1 MLGEV
6 KIAALFGLG
15 LVVAAQ
21 SAKAQSNEEAKHHIT
36 VADTIRMTT
45 LPETACAGGD
55 AAGSRFACFSPNGE
69 RFVVVTETGHP
80 DTNEN
85 EFFLLLFETNEALHH
100 PSAKR
105 LLSMRSRS
113 NRDAI
118 RNVKWVGNDKL
129 YFIGEVHGTAQV
141 YSLSVRTRQLRRWT
155 NHPGPIVDFD
165 VDGQENAIVY
175 AAEPSPPS
183 KQSIEEK
190 IGHGYAITLE
200 TLGEVPRSRAD
211 FEEPSLA
218 AGEELFV
225 KHRGVKAIHVPLA
238 DRFFPFA
245 RIALAPSG
253 RNAVFGV
260 LLRDVPA
267 SWIEYEDQFIR
278 PEVQAY
284 RRKGTTSW
292 LMRYMLLD
300 TKTSRAK
307 PLLPGPVAWSARGA
321 AWCGSGKSIAV
332 SGAFL
337 PLEVADPIE
346 REARRKHPFAV
357 QVDVQTGKF
366 DKITDKDV
374 AVTRCD
380 ATSEQVWFRTTAQSG
395 ATAPSHFIKSSTGW
409 VKEDR
414 PEEPKANRGLPEV
427 VPEQD
432 LNTPPKLYVKDPMSG
447 RRSLLLDPNPQLASF
462 ALGKVEDVTWQATD
476 GHEVEGGLYFP
487 PDYQPGVRYPLV
499 LQTHGF
505 SKDEFWINGPWNS
518 GFAAQPLA
526 ARGIVVLQV
535 GHGTEPG
542 GYMKH
547 HRSLQEAPREMA
559 AYQGA
564 IDYLD
569 RRGIIDRERVGIIG
583 FSRTQYHVEYTL
595 THSSYH
601 FAAATLAD
609 GFEGGYL
616 QYLADPYSEKDEVM
630 VNGGPPFGTSF
641 AKWVEH
647 SPSFRID
654 RVHSPIRIE
663 CHDWGIVWCWEWYS
677 LLTHMGRPVELIYLP
692 DAVHILVKPWERL
705 TSQQGDVDW
714 FCFWLKGE
722 DDKDSTKRDQ
732 YERWMDMRDKQS
744 HMSESHAND

>member
-1 MLGEV
+1 VLGGA
-6 KIAALFGLG
+6 KITVLFGLG
-15 LVVAAQ
+15 LAVAAP
-21 SAKAQSNEEAKHHIT
+21 SANAQANGEAKHRIT

-45 LPETACAGGD
+45 LPETTCAERNAGGT
-55 AAGSRFACFSPNGE
+55 RFACFAPDGKQ
-69 RFVVVTETGHP
+69 FVLVTETGHP
-80 DTNEN
+80 ETNEN
-85 EFFLLLFETNEALHH
+85 EFSLLLFDTKDVFHH

-118 RNVKWVGNDKL
+118 RNVKWVGNERL
-129 YFIGEVHGTAQV
+129 YFMGEAHNTAQV
-141 YSLSVRTRQLRRWT
+141 YSLNVATRQLERWT
-155 NHPGPIVDFD
+155 NHPRPIVDFD
-165 VDGQENAIVY
+165 VDEQEKVVVY
-175 AAEPSPPS
+175 AAEPAPPS
-183 KQSIEEK
+183 KQSVEEK
-190 IGHGYAITLE
+190 IGRGYAITLE

-211 FEEPSLA
+211 FEEANPA
-218 AGEELFV
+218 HGEELFV
-225 KHRGVKAIHVPLA
+225 KRPGAKAIHVPLA

-245 RIALAPSG
+245 RISVAPNG

-284 RRKGTTSW
+284 RRKGATSW
-292 LMRYMLLD
+292 LMRYMVVD
-300 TKTSRAK
+300 TKTGSAK
-307 PLLPGPVAWSARGA
+307 PLLPGPVAWSAKGA
-321 AWCGSGKSIAV
+321 AWCGRGKSVAV

-337 PLEVADPIE
+337 PLDVADHGE
-346 REARRKHPFAV
+346 RDLRKKHPLAV
-357 QVDVQTGKF
+357 EVSLQTGDF
-366 DKITDKDV
+366 EKITDKDV
-374 AVTRCD
+374 VVTGCD
-380 ATSEQVWFRTTAQSG
+380 IGSDRVWFRPSSPRP
-395 ATAPSHFIKSSTGW
+395 ATVYSSFIKRSGSW
-409 VKEDR
+409 VEDDR
-414 PEEPKANRGLPEV
+414 TAEREASGGLPEIV
-427 VPEQD
+427 VEQD
-432 LNTPPKLYVKDPMSG
+432 LNTPPKLYARDPKGG
-447 RRSLLLDPNPQLASF
+447 RKGLLLDPNSQF
-462 ALGKVEDVTWQATD
+462 AGFEFGKVEDVTWQAAD
-476 GHEVEGGLYFP
+476 GHEVEGGLYLP

-518 GFAAQPLA
+518 AFAAQPLA
-526 ARGIVVLQV
+526 ARGIVVLQI

-547 HRSLQEAPREMA
+547 HRSVEEAPREMA
-559 AYQGA
+559 AYEGA

-569 RRGIIDRERVGIIG
+569 HRGIIDRERVGIIG

-609 GFEGGYL
+609 GFEGSYL

-630 VNGGPPFGTSF
+630 VNGGPPFGATL
-641 AKWVEH
+641 AKWVDH

-654 RVHSPIRIE
+654 RVHSPIRVE
-663 CHDWGIVWCWEWYS
+663 CHDWGIVECWEWYS
-677 LLTHMGRPVELIYLP
+677 MLTHMGKPVELIYLP

-714 FCFWLKGE
+714 FCFWLKDEE
-722 DDKDSTKRDQ
+722 DQDPGKLEQ
-732 YERWMDMRDKQS
+732 YERWREMRSTRTDAR
-744 HMSESHAND
+744 ESQ